1 MATAD
6 EIRRAREATSIFSGL
21 FDYIR
26 ANEERLAQEGRR
38 SVLGGLFSKEPVYG
52 TATNR
57 YEGVLPLLAS
67 LAEPLAR
74 AIDAPRAAYE
84 DLIPR
89 EDMLNEAF
97 GTAGAAMM
105 GGGLLKPSV
114 KAGDLE
120 VPSGMTQADVRD
132 LFPEEAYHFMKSNR
146 MIGDVLRPPSNSP
159 SRFAS
164 RFDRLGVHVGTPAQA
179 EDRYRVQVGSG
190 SREQIDR
197 ELTLLGKDTGMTLP
211 LQLRTEKP
219 FEIKDFKEFGI
230 DPDVSHS
237 SRSFEIDGKTVLSED
252 GVRAVL
258 NEFADARNLDLD
270 TALDVFRKELTDRG
284 YTNIP
289 YVNMIE
295 GVKRSETYVPDPTF
309 KPENISN
316 IMLVDR
322 TAGDPAVIKSRFAA
336 FRDAY
341 DPSIMAAVP
350 IGGLLGYNMLSQ
362 QQAERNNQGLLY

>member
-21 FDYIR
+21 FNYIR

-89 EDMLNEAF
+89 EDMLSEAF
-97 GTAGAAMM
+97 GTSGAAMM
-105 GGGLLKPSV
+105 GGGLLKPSI

-146 MIGDVLRPPSNSP
+146 MIGDVLRPPSDN
-159 SRFAS
+159 AS

-179 EDRYRVQVGSG
+179 EDRYKFQVGTG
-190 SREQIDR
+190 SREDIDR
-197 ELTLLGKDTGMTLP
+197 DLTLLGKDTGMTLP
-211 LQLRTEKP
+211 LQLRTDKP

-237 SRSFEIDGKTVLSED
+237 SLSFEIDGKTVLSED

-270 TALDVFRKELTDRG
+270 TALDVFRKELTDKG

-341 DPSIMAAVP
+341 DPSIMAAYP
-350 IGGLLGYNMLSQ
+350 LGGLLGYNMLSQ

>member
-1 MATAD
+1 MGILDFFSREAGQQRRRALDEAVTDLFTYLTPPNLRPAASTVAQMNPIQSMSDAMQAGGVLFDPEATAEARKRAALD
-6 EIRRAREATSIFSGL
+6 MGVEIAMTVTPA
-21 FDYIR
+21 
-26 ANEERLAQEGRR
+26 ALAKMGY
-38 SVLGGLFSKEPVYG
+38 L
-52 TATNR
+52 TA
-57 YEGVLPLLAS
+57 PQA
-67 LAEPLAR
+67 LAETF
-74 AIDAPRAAYE
+74 AA
-84 DLIPR
+84 
-89 EDMLNEAF
+89 
-97 GTAGAAMM
+97 
-105 GGGLLKPSV
+105 
-114 KAGDLE
+114 
-120 VPSGMTQADVRD
+120 PSGMTQADVKD

-146 MIGDVLRPPSNSP
+146 MIGDVLRPPSDY
-159 SRFAS
+159 AS
-164 RFDRLGVHVGTPAQA
+164 KFDRLGVHVGTPAQA

-190 SREQIDR
+190 SREDIDR
-197 ELTLLGKDTGMTLP
+197 DLTLLGKDTGMTLP
-211 LQLRTEKP
+211 LQLRTDKP

-270 TALDVFRKELTDRG
+270 TARDVFRKELTDKG

-295 GVKRSETYVPDPTF
+295 GVKRSETYVPDPKF